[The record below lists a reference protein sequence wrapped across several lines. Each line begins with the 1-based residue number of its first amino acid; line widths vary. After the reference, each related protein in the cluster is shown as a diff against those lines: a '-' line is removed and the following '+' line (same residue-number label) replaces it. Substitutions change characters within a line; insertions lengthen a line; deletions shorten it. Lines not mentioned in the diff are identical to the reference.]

1 MQQSDL
7 PAPNPVG
14 FIGWYSRIMNALAGT
29 SMAFIVVIMVVQVVA
44 RYVFN
49 ASLIWAEELCR
60 YILVWMTFL
69 FIGIAF
75 QRGELIAIDV
85 VTQKLP
91 ARPKFALKV
100 AVSIPVLIFLALM
113 VTNSYSY
120 VGNFGNQMI
129 PAVDFIWMSITG
141 GRTADV
147 SIQWVY
153 HSVTVGSGL
162 LFLHILAALVVEG
175 RALFYPVESS
185 QISGPV
191 R

>member
-1 MQQSDL
+1 MH
-7 PAPNPVG
+7 
-14 FIGWYSRIMNALAGT
+14 ALAGT
-29 SMAFIVVIMVVQVVA
+29 SMAVIVIIMVVQVVA

-69 FIGIAF
+69 FIGTAF
-75 QRGELIAIDV
+75 QRGELITIDV
-85 VTQKLP
+85 FTLRLAP
-91 ARPKFALKV
+91 RPRFALKA
-100 AVSIPVLIFLALM
+100 AVSVPVLIFLALM

-162 LFLHILAALVVEG
+162 LFAHILFSLVAEG
-175 RALFYPVESS
+175 RELFFAATPS
-185 QISGPV
+185 QPAGHGS
-191 R
+191 